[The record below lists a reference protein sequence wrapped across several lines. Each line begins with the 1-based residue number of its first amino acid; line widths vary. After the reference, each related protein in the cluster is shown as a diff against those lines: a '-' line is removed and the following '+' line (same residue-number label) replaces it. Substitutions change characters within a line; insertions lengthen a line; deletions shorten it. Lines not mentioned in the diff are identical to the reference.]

1 LKQHIV
7 GNKPLTLEE
16 QTKAEIAGFL
26 LSCLFSILFLGFK
39 RSWKI
44 VYLFLQFLKKKFRIP
59 KKLFCGNFLQKLTYR
74 KQRRYKF
81 ALPY

>member
-44 VYLFLQFLKKKFRIP
+44 VYLFLQF
-59 KKLFCGNFLQKLTYR
+59 
-74 KQRRYKF
+74 
-81 ALPY
+81 